1 MSEPARVPG
10 LSPRTIHHSGYTGQS
25 ICVDPETG
33 FAGVVLTV
41 RSAGEGTF
49 TGRLRI
55 LSLLNGD
62 LAARVL
68 HRRIR
73 LLSVIPRR
81 IRF

>member
-49 TGRLRI
+49 MGRLRI

-62 LAARVL
+62 LEARPAW
-68 HRRIR
+68 
-73 LLSVIPRR
+73 S
-81 IRF
+81 